1 MEPDRKAVSST
12 ENPLRELLKGTLRS
26 WIVESGSSRRRQFR
40 MRALSG

>member
-26 WIVESGSSRRRQFR
+26 WLLKAVKAVVGSSVC
-40 MRALSG
+40 RALSG

>member
-26 WIVESGSSRRRQFR
+26 WIVESGLKVVVGSSVCAR
-40 MRALSG
+40 